1 MLMCEWDTRLTL
13 KNTLDNLPIDFMN
26 RSGPLCTLLIAVDF
40 QWWAKLLRLLTVNSL
55 SYFVKIKY

>member
-1 MLMCEWDTRLTL
+1 MWSVLRIRIWDPGSDAFWT
-13 KNTLDNLPIDFMN
+13 PG
-26 RSGPLCTLLIAVDF
+26 SGMEKFGSGI